1 MSLRTPAW
9 SIKRHACVPHSKE
22 PVAKEQIYDC
32 RHILHEHYDYGNRV
46 NSMRKLDGG
55 RTVVKR
61 VHQQRKKNKRKYYLN
76 RPIIRYAEVK
86 PYFPSPLSNPFSN
99 HEPTGCISY
108 VCYGN
113 RQSSTRLFNEPIKM
127 HQAMAQN
134 TGQLAWSAVKGC
146 STHHHKQ

>member
-61 VHQQRKKNKRKYYLN
+61 VHQQRKKKQTKILPQSTYY
-76 RPIIRYAEVK
+76 PICGSEALL
-86 PYFPSPLSNPFSN
+86 PQSPFKSFLQPRA
-99 HEPTGCISY
+99 HRVY
-108 VCYGN
+108 
-113 RQSSTRLFNEPIKM
+113 
-127 HQAMAQN
+127 
-134 TGQLAWSAVKGC
+134 
-146 STHHHKQ
+146 